1 MYMTHPRLARVIAA
15 SPEPMPGNMR
25 LAEIALRH
33 LRAAGLSDR
42 EAALG
47 YEALA
52 TYVAGGSSLDADIGA
67 AAPQWQDGVAA
78 LDVERFPNAVALAE
92 DLYLD
97 DDAAFRIRSR
107 PDAGR
112 TRGAGSRHGLKRA
125 RADHG
130 RMTMWAFR
138 HRSMRA
144 LPASD
149 PDAGADLTS
158 RPDSGGPRHRREST
172 PPHRSRRLV
181 PAAALLGLAAFIAAC
196 GGGAGSSGY
205 PPTRPPMPRPR
216 PRPRRPP
223 RRTAAPTSEAGSTS
237 ASASILST
245 DAISTALGEAPTPD
259 CKTSV
264 LTGAGTC
271 VWTAA
276 DGSWLKVEDGV
287 SQETP
292 DLDAFTQRMTAT
304 LGLDEAVDGMGEAA
318 FLGTSSR
325 GTRIAVFLG
334 EGRVVWVVLNKPG
347 DAATQA
353 TQVRDMATALLA
365 GL

>member
-1 MYMTHPRLARVIAA
+1 M
-15 SPEPMPGNMR
+15 S
-25 LAEIALRH
+25 
-33 LRAAGLSDR
+33 
-42 EAALG
+42 
-47 YEALA
+47 
-52 TYVAGGSSLDADIGA
+52 
-67 AAPQWQDGVAA
+67 
-78 LDVERFPNAVALAE
+78 
-92 DLYLD
+92 
-97 DDAAFRIRSR
+97 
-107 PDAGR
+107 
-112 TRGAGSRHGLKRA
+112 
-125 RADHG
+125 
-130 RMTMWAFR
+130 
-138 HRSMRA
+138 
-144 LPASD
+144 
-149 PDAGADLTS
+149 
-158 RPDSGGPRHRREST
+158 EST
-172 PPHRSRRLV
+172 PPHRPRRLV

-196 GGGAGSSGY
+196 GGGAGSSGS
-205 PPTRPPMPRPR
+205 PDEAADA
-216 PRPRRPP
+216 
-223 RRTAAPTSEAGSTS
+223 TAATATEAPAATDGGTTSEAGSTS
-237 ASASILST
+237 ALASILST

-334 EGRVVWVVLNKPG
+334 EGRVVWVVLTKPG